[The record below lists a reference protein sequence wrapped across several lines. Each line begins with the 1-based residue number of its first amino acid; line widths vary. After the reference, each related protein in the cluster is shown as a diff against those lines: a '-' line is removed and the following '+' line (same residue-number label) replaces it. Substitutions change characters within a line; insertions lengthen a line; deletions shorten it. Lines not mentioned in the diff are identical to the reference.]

1 MHKIVFEKSDKTVT
15 IENRAFAK
23 NGFLELVDAEDRP
36 LSLVG
41 STFVGCGNRSTGGNG
56 AQLRL
61 NKASK
66 IGPGTFMAAGNITSI
81 MLNQDDLFI
90 DPWAFLSADKGKNA
104 YASLRW
110 GAVNLCGRR

>member
-1 MHKIVFEKSDKTVT
+1 MSEVQHQGLHKIVFEKSDKTVT

-23 NGFLELVDAEDRP
+23 NGFLELVDAEEFVR

-66 IGPGTFMAAGNITSI
+66 IGPGTFMAGGH
-81 MLNQDDLFI
+81 LHQL
-90 DPWAFLSADKGKNA
+90 
-104 YASLRW
+104 Y
-110 GAVNLCGRR
+110 